1 MQRFRTFLV
10 TLQISAFPF
19 DCDLLTQAK
28 TQLQA
33 GQLKESLEQLADG
46 LMSFRPLDLVLLERA
61 NLDHQFEV
69 ALLS

>member
-1 MQRFRTFLV
+1 MQRFRTFLA
-10 TLQISAFPF
+10 TLQSSAFPF
-19 DCDLLTQAK
+19 DCDLLRQAK

-33 GQLKESLEQLADG
+33 EQLKESLEKLADD
-46 LMSFRPLDLVLLERA
+46 LKSFLPLDLVLLERA

>member
-1 MQRFRTFLV
+1 M
-10 TLQISAFPF
+10 LQSSAFLF
-19 DCDLLTQAK
+19 DCDLLRQAK

-33 GQLKESLEQLADG
+33 EQPKESLEQLADG
-46 LMSFRPLDLVLLERA
+46 LMSFRPLDLVQLEQA